1 MDRIALNNI
10 RKEYSAFTLD
20 GVSFPV
26 KEGFIT
32 GFIGPNGSGKTTT
45 IRAILNLNHLQGGEV
60 LYRGVR
66 RKTTTTSRMWASF
79 STNLIFP
86 TTGRSKM

>member
-1 MDRIALNNI
+1 MDRVALKNI

-45 IRAILNLNHLQGGEV
+45 IRAILNLNH
-60 LYRGVR
+60 
-66 RKTTTTSRMWASF
+66 
-79 STNLIFP
+79 
-86 TTGRSKM
+86 

>member
-45 IRAILNLNHLQGGEV
+45 IRAILNLNHLNGGEV

-66 RKTTTTSRMWASF
+66 PEDNDYLQDVGTVSYTHLT
-79 STNLIFP
+79 LP
-86 TTGRSKM
+86 TTF